1 MSRFN
6 QALLALT
13 AIFLVGTTS
22 GCMTPI
28 GYSYEDDANVLYS
41 GLVTVIKVERVKI
54 YDATALTLVGP
65 LAGAK
70 ATGIKYTFIDVL
82 GETHAVLQP
91 SNEKY
96 LLRVLDK
103 ARFIVVRG
111 QVWVQPIEY
120 PLPPEFGMSNT
131 SSVSQSLSSAGNP
144 PLPGNVHI
152 ASKPIFKP
160 ILTDGWINQP
170 LPDAFKAAGATVY
183 ALNGNFIG
191 GLVYLPK
198 KRAGVSDFRMFA
210 EGRRAIQATSL
221 KNAVKSDVRYF
232 KINRHKGACFEV
244 TGETN
249 GQIFTY
255 YQIIVEAEDE
265 FRVLN
270 MWALVGNFASAKPS
284 FEVFAKQLWQ

>member
-6 QALLALT
+6 HALLVIT
-13 AIFLVGTTS
+13 AIFMVGTTS
-22 GCMTPI
+22 GCMAHI

-152 ASKPIFKP
+152 ASKPAFKP
-160 ILTDGWINQP
+160 VLTDGWINQP
-170 LPDAFKAAGATVY
+170 LPDAFKAAGATLY
-183 ALNGNFIG
+183 ALNGNFSG
-191 GLVYLPK
+191 GLVYLPN
-198 KRAGVSDFRMFA
+198 KRTGGSDFRRFA
-210 EGRRAIQATSL
+210 EGRKEIQDTSL
-221 KNAVKSDVRYF
+221 KNAFKSDVRYF
-232 KINRHKGACFEV
+232 
-244 TGETN
+244 
-249 GQIFTY
+249 
-255 YQIIVEAEDE
+255 
-265 FRVLN
+265 
-270 MWALVGNFASAKPS
+270 
-284 FEVFAKQLWQ
+284 